1 MDLLQTAE
9 TEVSQDRHAVRVC
22 VCVILLNY
30 PNRTLEILIMEA
42 VGFSEMSA
50 HFCQS
55 TRCQIWQYLRSP
67 VL

>member
-9 TEVSQDRHAVRVC
+9 TEVSQDRHAVCVC

-30 PNRTLEILIMEA
+30 PNRTVEILIMEA

-50 HFCQS
+50 PFCQS
-55 TRCQIWQYLRSP
+55 TPRQI
-67 VL
+67 